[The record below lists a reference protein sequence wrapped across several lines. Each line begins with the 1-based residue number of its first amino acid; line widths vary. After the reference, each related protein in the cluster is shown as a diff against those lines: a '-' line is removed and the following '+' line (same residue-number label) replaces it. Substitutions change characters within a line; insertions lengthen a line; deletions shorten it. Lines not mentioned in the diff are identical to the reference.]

1 MLELYHGE
9 PNTFSLKPL
18 IVLHEKNL
26 DYTGHYVGP
35 TDFDAVPASIRA
47 AMEVQY
53 NPEGDGPILVAHGTA
68 MTESFFISLYLDD
81 AFPQVPLR
89 ASDAAGRWRVLMW
102 ARFLNEVLAPA
113 VVTLGCHEHLSPML
127 KTQNRSDLERA
138 IAAMPTPERRG
149 GWKMALDGSYSAELI
164 EDSRRKI
171 GIGVKKVE
179 DALGSGSWL
188 AGPAYS
194 LADIDAF
201 ALLAPVSGLAPDLL
215 DEKTAPRTTAWLARI
230 LRRPAVAA
238 AFAKSKTGKPL
249 ESFVPGPEHSR
260 WG

>member
-18 IVLHEKNL
+18 IVLHEKGL
-26 DYTGHYVGP
+26 DYASHYVAP
-35 TDFDAVPASIRA
+35 TDFDAVPAAIRD

-53 NPEGDGPILVAHGTA
+53 NPEGDGPILVDHRTA
-68 MTESFFISLYLDD
+68 MTESFFVSLYLDE

-89 ASDAAGRWRVLMW
+89 ASDAANRWRVLMW
-102 ARFLNEVLAPA
+102 ARFMNEVLAPA
-113 VVTLGCHEHLSPML
+113 VVTLGCYKYLSPWL
-127 KTQNRSDLERA
+127 KTQNRADIERA
-138 IAAMPTPERRG
+138 IAAMPTPERRS
-149 GWKMALDGSYSAELI
+149 GWTTALHGSYSPELI
-164 EDSRRKI
+164 EDSRRKVAL
-171 GIGVKKVE
+171 GVKKVE
-179 DALGSGSWL
+179 DALASGAWL

-215 DEKTAPRTTAWLARI
+215 DEKSAPRTTAWLTRI
-230 LRRPAVAA
+230 LRRPAVTA

-249 ESFVPGPEHSR
+249 ESFAPGPEHSR

>member
-18 IVLHEKNL
+18 IVLHEKGL
-26 DYTGHYVGP
+26 EYAGHYIAP
-35 TDFDAVPASIRA
+35 TDFDAVPPAIRA
-47 AMEVQY
+47 AMEVQH
-53 NPEGDGPILVAHGTA
+53 NPEGDGPILVDHGTA
-68 MTESFFISLYLDD
+68 MSESFFISLYLDD

-89 ASDAAGRWRVLMW
+89 AADAANRWRVLMW
-102 ARFLNEVLAPA
+102 ARFVNEVLAPS
-113 VVTLGCHEHLSPML
+113 VVTLGCHKHLSSSL
-127 KTQNRSDLERA
+127 KAKPRGEIERA
-138 IAAMPTPERRG
+138 IVTMQTQERRD
-149 GWKMALDGSYSAELI
+149 GWKTALDGSYSAEVI
-164 EDSRRKI
+164 ADSRRKI
-171 GIGVKKVE
+171 GLGVKKVE
-179 DALGSGSWL
+179 DALSAGEWL

-215 DEKTAPRTTAWLARI
+215 DEKIAPRTTGWLARI

>member
-18 IVLHEKNL
+18 IVLHEKGL
-26 DYTGHYVGP
+26 EYTSHYMAP
-35 TDFDAVPASIRA
+35 ADFDVVPTPLRA
-47 AMEVQY
+47 TMEVQH
-53 NPEGDGPILVAHGTA
+53 NPEGDGPILVHHATA
-68 MTESFFISLYLDD
+68 MTESFFISLYLDE

-89 ASDAAGRWRVLMW
+89 AADAANRWRVLMW
-102 ARFLNEVLAPA
+102 ARFVNEVLAPS
-113 VVTLGCHEHLSPML
+113 VVTLGCHKHLSPSL
-127 KTQNRSDLERA
+127 KAANRADVERA
-138 IAAMPTPERRG
+138 IEAMPTQERRD
-149 GWKMALDGSYSAELI
+149 GWKTALDGSYSADVI
-164 EDSRRKI
+164 ADSRRKI
-171 GIGVKKVE
+171 GLGITKVE
-179 DALGSGSWL
+179 VALGAGEWL

-201 ALLAPVSGLAPDLL
+201 ALLAPVSGLAPELL
-215 DEKTAPRTTAWLARI
+215 DEKIAPRTTAWLARI

>member
-18 IVLHEKNL
+18 IVLHEKGL
-26 DYTGHYVGP
+26 DHTGHYIAP
-35 TDFDAVPASIRA
+35 ADFDAVPAPIRD
-47 AMEVQY
+47 AMEVRY
-53 NPEGDGPILVAHGTA
+53 NPEGDGPILVDRGTA
-68 MTESFFISLYLDD
+68 MTESFFISLYLDE

-89 ASDAAGRWRVLMW
+89 APDAANRWRVLMW
-102 ARFLNEVLAPA
+102 GRFVNEVLAPS
-113 VVTLGCHEHLSPML
+113 VVTLGCHKHLSPLL
-127 KTQNRSDLERA
+127 KTKDRTRIESA
-138 IAAMPTPERRG
+138 ITAMPTPERRD
-149 GWKMALDGSYSAELI
+149 GWKTALDGSYPADVI
-164 EDSRRKI
+164 DDSRRKI

-179 DALGSGSWL
+179 DALKSGDWL

-194 LADIDAF
+194 LADIDVF
-201 ALLAPVSGLAPDLL
+201 ALLASVSGLAPDLL

>member
-18 IVLHEKNL
+18 IVLHEKGL
-26 DYTGHYVGP
+26 DYTSHYAGP
-35 TDFDAVPASIRA
+35 TDFDTVPAAIRS

-53 NPEGDGPILVAHGTA
+53 NPEGDGPILVDHGTA
-68 MTESFFISLYLDD
+68 MTESFFVSLYLDD
-81 AFPQVPLR
+81 AFPQTPLR
-89 ASDAAGRWRVLMW
+89 AADAANRWRVLMW
-102 ARFLNEVLAPA
+102 ARFVNEVLAPA
-113 VVTLGCHEHLSPML
+113 VVTLGCHKHLSPWL
-127 KTQNRSDLERA
+127 KTQNRAEIERA
-138 IAAMPTPERRG
+138 IAAMPTPERRS
-149 GWKMALDGSYSAELI
+149 GWTTALDGSYSAELI
-164 EDSRRKI
+164 EDSRRKVAL
-171 GIGVKKVE
+171 GVKKVE
-179 DALGSGSWL
+179 DALASSDWL

-215 DEKTAPRTTAWLARI
+215 DEKTAPHTTEWLARI

-249 ESFVPGPEHSR
+249 ESFAPGPEHSR

>member
-18 IVLHEKNL
+18 IVLHEKGL
-26 DYTGHYVGP
+26 DYTGHYAGP
-35 TDFDAVPASIRA
+35 TDFDAIPAQVRA
-47 AMEVQY
+47 ALEVQH
-53 NPEGDGPILVAHGTA
+53 NPEGDGPILADRGVA
-68 MTESFFISLYLDD
+68 MTESFFISLHLDE
-81 AFPQVPLR
+81 AFPQAPLR
-89 ASDAAGRWRVLMW
+89 APDAANRWRVLMW
-102 ARFLNEVLAPA
+102 ARFVNEVLAPS
-113 VVTLGCHEHLSPML
+113 VVTLGCHKHLSPWL
-127 KTQNRSDLERA
+127 KTQNRAEIEPA
-138 IAAMPTPERRG
+138 IAAMPTPERRH
-149 GWKMALDGSYSAELI
+149 GWKTALDGAYSADVI

-171 GIGVKKVE
+171 AIGVKKVE
-179 DALGSGSWL
+179 GALASGDWL

-215 DEKTAPRTTAWLARI
+215 DEKIAPRTTAWLARI

-238 AFAKSKTGKPL
+238 AFARSKTGKPL

>member
-9 PNTFSLKPL
+9 PNAFSLKPL
-18 IVLHEKNL
+18 IVLHEKGL
-26 DYTGHYVGP
+26 DYTSHYAGP
-35 TDFDAVPASIRA
+35 TDFEAVPAAIRG

-53 NPEGDGPILVAHGTA
+53 NPEGDGPILLDHGTT
-68 MTESFFISLYLDD
+68 MTESFFASLYLDE

-89 ASDAAGRWRVLMW
+89 ASDAANRWRVLMW
-102 ARFLNEVLAPA
+102 ARFVNEVLAPA
-113 VVTLGCHEHLSPML
+113 VVTLGCHKYLSPWL
-127 KTQNRSDLERA
+127 KTQNRAEIERA
-138 IAAMPTPERRG
+138 IAAMPTVERRS
-149 GWKMALDGSYSAELI
+149 GWTTALDGSYSAELI

-171 GIGVKKVE
+171 VIGVKKVE
-179 DALGSGSWL
+179 DALASSDWL

-215 DEKTAPRTTAWLARI
+215 VEKTVPRTTAWLARI
-230 LRRPAVAA
+230 QHRPAVAA